1 MRMPA
6 LPRPSG
12 ATVSDPLA
20 SRPDHSA
27 LARLRD
33 HLYAHG
39 PCSVLEAARAGRR
52 DSGAGGMRSRRAR

>member
-1 MRMPA
+1 M
-6 LPRPSG
+6 
-12 ATVSDPLA
+12 SDPLA

-27 LARLRD
+27 LARLHD